1 MVVVGYGTV
10 KKSDLTGAVS
20 SIKSEE
26 LQKLPM
32 TSLDQGIQ
40 GRAAGVQ
47 VTNTSGAPGGQVS
60 IRVRGGNS
68 LSSSN
73 EPLYVIDGFPVGAG
87 AMSE

>member
-1 MVVVGYGTV
+1 
-10 KKSDLTGAVS
+10 
-20 SIKSEE
+20 
-26 LQKLPM
+26 M

-73 EPLYVIDGFPVGAG
+73 EPLYVIEGFHVVSGSMA
-87 AMSE
+87 